1 MTTMKSIPSEIE
13 ASRTLKA
20 EQRELLKVVSAFE
33 NFGLEPELSSPYLWK
48 WNTAQIPVQQLMK
61 VH

>member
-1 MTTMKSIPSEIE
+1 MTTVKSIPSEIE

-33 NFGLEPELSSPYLWK
+33 NFGLEPELSSPYL
-48 WNTAQIPVQQLMK
+48 
-61 VH
+61 